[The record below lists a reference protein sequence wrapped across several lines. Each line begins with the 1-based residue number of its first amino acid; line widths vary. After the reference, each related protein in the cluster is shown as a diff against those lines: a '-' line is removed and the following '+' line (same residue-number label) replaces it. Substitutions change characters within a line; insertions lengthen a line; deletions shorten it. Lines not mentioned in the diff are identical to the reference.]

1 MDLLSYPGNR
11 ALRPIEVRQTAVGMR
26 IWQGGWGT
34 LDAEGYAK
42 QYRREPVATEFPQ
55 LMLFNVVDTMGQSF
69 VWLPLTGTGSASS
82 RGLEAVLRA
91 HWWSRANLLLSAT
104 RSQSEY
110 RALDGVRRTGN
121 YDTPMAVN
129 ALSSFRL
136 PWGIT
141 LNSRESFASGRVYCP
156 FDVADSL
163 AQSRGIYDLSRIN
176 ALRGPAYNR
185 LDAELERRFSFSRGE
200 LEMQGG
206 AENVLNRG
214 NLLGYLWL
222 QDCTP
227 ALPCHNAQGLPI
239 LKVDQIERYPVFS
252 ARYWF

>member
-1 MDLLSYPGNR
+1 MDLLSFPGNR
-11 ALRPIEVRQTAVGMR
+11 GLRPIEVRQTAVGMR
-26 IWQGGWGT
+26 IWQGSWGA
-34 LDAEGYAK
+34 LDAEGYTK
-42 QYRREPVATEFPQ
+42 QYWHEPVATEFPQ
-55 LMLFNVVDTMGQSF
+55 LMLFNMVDTLGQSF
-69 VWLPLTGTGSASS
+69 VWLPLTGTGSAGT
-82 RGLEAVLRA
+82 RGVEAVLRA
-91 HWWSRANLLLSAT
+91 HWRSRSNLLLSAT
-104 RSQSEY
+104 RSQSRY
-110 RALDGVRRTGN
+110 RALDGARRTGN
-121 YDTPMAVN
+121 YDTPVALN

-141 LNSRESFASGRVYCP
+141 INTRESFTSGRVYCP
-156 FDVADSL
+156 FDAADSL

-214 NLLGYLWL
+214 NLMGYVWL

-227 ALPCHNAQGLPI
+227 SAHCENAQGLPI
-239 LKVDQIERYPVFS
+239 LKVDQIGRYPVFS
-252 ARYWF
+252 ARYQF

>member
-1 MDLLSYPGNR
+1 MEFWRGS
-11 ALRPIEVRQTAVGMR
+11 
-26 IWQGGWGT
+26 GWGT

-42 QYRREPVATEFPQ
+42 QYRREPIATEFPQ
-55 LMLFNVVDTMGQSF
+55 LMLFNMVDTLGQSF
-69 VWLPLTGTGSASS
+69 VWLPLTGTGSASA

-91 HWWSRANLLLSAT
+91 HWSSRANLLLSAT

-121 YDTPMAVN
+121 YDTPVAVN

-136 PWGIT
+136 PFGIT
-141 LNSRESFASGRVYCP
+141 LNNRESFASGRVYCP
-156 FDVADSL
+156 FDISDSQ

-214 NLLGYLWL
+214 NLLGYVWL
-222 QDCTP
+222 QNCTS
-227 ALPCHNAQGLPI
+227 ALQQCQNAQGLPI
-239 LKVDQIERYPVFS
+239 LKVDQIGRYPVLS
-252 ARYWF
+252 ARYRF